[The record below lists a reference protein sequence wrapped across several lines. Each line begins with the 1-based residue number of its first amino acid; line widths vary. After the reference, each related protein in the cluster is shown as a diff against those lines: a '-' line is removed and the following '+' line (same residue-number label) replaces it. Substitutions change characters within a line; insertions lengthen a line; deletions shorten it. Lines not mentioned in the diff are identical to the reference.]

1 VAVVLLAAVVAAEA
15 EAAGKPFGLSTSA
28 GSAIKTALM
37 PCDGGH
43 SRKMILHGYLRFV
56 EVAMKFTRALIGLF
70 ALLLSGAAITLV
82 SQEKSSPTHANYT
95 YAPTSEQTMRG
106 WVVET
111 RDFQCPVT
119 GTVGSHITVKNETGS
134 IEVHLAPASFMKQ
147 YEINI
152 RKGDNVTV
160 VGSKIMFEGKG
171 ALIAK
176 SVAIGNETYNFRDQ
190 SGRPLW

>member
-1 VAVVLLAAVVAAEA
+1 
-15 EAAGKPFGLSTSA
+15 
-28 GSAIKTALM
+28 
-37 PCDGGH
+37 
-43 SRKMILHGYLRFV
+43 V
-56 EVAMKFTRALIGLF
+56 EVAMKFTRVLIGIF
-70 ALLLSGAAITLV
+70 SLLLSGAAITLV
-82 SQEKSSPTHANYT
+82 SQEKNSQTHVSYT

-106 WVVET
+106 WVMET
-111 RDFQCPVT
+111 KDFQCPVT
-119 GTVGSHITVKNETGS
+119 GTVGSHITVKSETGS

-160 VGSKIMFEGKG
+160 VGSRITYEGKN

-190 SGRPLW
+190 SGKPLW

>member
-1 VAVVLLAAVVAAEA
+1 
-15 EAAGKPFGLSTSA
+15 
-28 GSAIKTALM
+28 
-37 PCDGGH
+37 
-43 SRKMILHGYLRFV
+43 MILHGYLCFV

-82 SQEKSSPTHANYT
+82 SQEKSSPTHVNYT
-95 YAPTSEQTMRG
+95 YTPTSEQTMRG

>member
-1 VAVVLLAAVVAAEA
+1 MRFTRVLLGV
-15 EAAGKPFGLSTSA
+15 
-28 GSAIKTALM
+28 
-37 PCDGGH
+37 
-43 SRKMILHGYLRFV
+43 
-56 EVAMKFTRALIGLF
+56 F

-119 GTVGSHITVKNETGS
+119 GTVGSHITVKSETGS

-160 VGSKIMFEGKG
+160 VGSRIMFEGKG

>member
-1 VAVVLLAAVVAAEA
+1 
-15 EAAGKPFGLSTSA
+15 
-28 GSAIKTALM
+28 
-37 PCDGGH
+37 
-43 SRKMILHGYLRFV
+43 
-56 EVAMKFTRALIGLF
+56 MKFTRVLFGVF

-82 SQEKSSPTHANYT
+82 SQEKNSQKPAGYT
-95 YAPTSEQTMRG
+95 YIPTSEQTLRG

-111 RDFQCPVT
+111 KDFQCPVT
-119 GTVGSHITVKNETGS
+119 GTMGSHITVKNETGS
-134 IEVHLAPASFMKQ
+134 MEVHLAPASFMKQ

-160 VGSKIMFEGKG
+160 VGSRITFEGKT

-190 SGRPLW
+190 SGKPLW

>member
-1 VAVVLLAAVVAAEA
+1 
-15 EAAGKPFGLSTSA
+15 
-28 GSAIKTALM
+28 
-37 PCDGGH
+37 
-43 SRKMILHGYLRFV
+43 V
-56 EVAMKFTRALIGLF
+56 EVAMKFTRVLLGVF

-82 SQEKSSPTHANYT
+82 SQEKNPATRVGYN

-106 WVVET
+106 WVLET
-111 RDFQCPVT
+111 KDFQCPVT

-152 RKGDNVTV
+152 RKGDKVTV
-160 VGSKIMFEGKG
+160 VGSKIAFDGKN

-176 SVAIGNETYNFRDQ
+176 SVAIGQETYNFRDS
-190 SGRPLW
+190 SGKPLW

>member
-1 VAVVLLAAVVAAEA
+1 MRFTRVLLGV
-15 EAAGKPFGLSTSA
+15 
-28 GSAIKTALM
+28 
-37 PCDGGH
+37 
-43 SRKMILHGYLRFV
+43 
-56 EVAMKFTRALIGLF
+56 F
-70 ALLLSGAAITLV
+70 ALLLSGTAITLV

-160 VGSKIMFEGKG
+160 VGSRIMFEGKG

>member
-1 VAVVLLAAVVAAEA
+1 MRFTRVLLGV
-15 EAAGKPFGLSTSA
+15 
-28 GSAIKTALM
+28 
-37 PCDGGH
+37 
-43 SRKMILHGYLRFV
+43 
-56 EVAMKFTRALIGLF
+56 F
-70 ALLLSGAAITLV
+70 ALLLSGAAITLA
-82 SQEKSSPTHANYT
+82 SQEKSPPTHANYT

-119 GTVGSHITVKNETGS
+119 GTVGSHITVKSETGS

>member
-1 VAVVLLAAVVAAEA
+1 
-15 EAAGKPFGLSTSA
+15 
-28 GSAIKTALM
+28 
-37 PCDGGH
+37 
-43 SRKMILHGYLRFV
+43 
-56 EVAMKFTRALIGLF
+56 MKFTRILLGIF

-82 SQEKSSPTHANYT
+82 SQENGSLKHVSYT
-95 YAPTSEQTMRG
+95 YTPTSEQTMHG

-111 RDFQCPVT
+111 KDFDCPVT
-119 GTVGSHITVKNETGS
+119 GTLGSHITVKNETGS

-160 VGSKIMFEGKG
+160 VGSKITYEGKS

-176 SVAIGNETYNFRDQ
+176 SVAIGHDTYNFRDQ
-190 SGRPLW
+190 SGKPLW

>member
-1 VAVVLLAAVVAAEA
+1 MRFTRVLLGV
-15 EAAGKPFGLSTSA
+15 
-28 GSAIKTALM
+28 
-37 PCDGGH
+37 
-43 SRKMILHGYLRFV
+43 
-56 EVAMKFTRALIGLF
+56 F

-160 VGSKIMFEGKG
+160 VGSRIMFEGKG

>member
-1 VAVVLLAAVVAAEA
+1 MRFTRVLLGV
-15 EAAGKPFGLSTSA
+15 
-28 GSAIKTALM
+28 
-37 PCDGGH
+37 
-43 SRKMILHGYLRFV
+43 
-56 EVAMKFTRALIGLF
+56 F

-119 GTVGSHITVKNETGS
+119 GTVGSHITVKSETGS

-160 VGSKIMFEGKG
+160 VGSRIMFDGKG

>member
-1 VAVVLLAAVVAAEA
+1 MRFTRVLLGV
-15 EAAGKPFGLSTSA
+15 
-28 GSAIKTALM
+28 
-37 PCDGGH
+37 
-43 SRKMILHGYLRFV
+43 
-56 EVAMKFTRALIGLF
+56 F

-82 SQEKSSPTHANYT
+82 SQEKSPPTHANYT

-160 VGSKIMFEGKG
+160 VGSRIMFEGKG